1 MALLLVP
8 VFEEVY
14 FVLADFE
21 TAFVFLLDDRILVLL
36 DVLFEVVLFECDAFA
51 LLFGLLSGVLGRGS
65 RTFIACALLLFRSLL
80 GFLSGGFL
88 LGFDLLCGARI
99 GHAVLHTFSRLKG
112 LAVYFELRFPTSL
125 RFLCSAYKQC
135 CIVFQSAQ
143 IHFEHPLW
151 DLCIKV
157 DVDIERVVGKVFDDA
172 RYVVVKIICRLARV

>member
-1 MALLLVP
+1 M
-8 VFEEVY
+8 
-14 FVLADFE
+14 
-21 TAFVFLLDDRILVLL
+21 
-36 DVLFEVVLFECDAFA
+36 LFECNAFA
-51 LLFGLLSGVLGRGS
+51 LLLGLLSSVGGCFSLSFGFGLCVFGR
-65 RTFIACALLLFRSLL
+65 LLSAFLCL
-80 GFLSGGFL
+80 LSGGFL
-88 LGFDLLCGARI
+88 TGFDLLCGARI

-157 DVDIERVVGKVFDDA
+157 DVDIERVVCKVFDYFG
-172 RYVVVKIICRLARV
+172 YVVVKIVGRLARVEDLPRSCFDAIGRGQCGF